1 MKPIRTHG
9 FSLIEVLVALVIIA
23 IMGSVVALN
32 LVGTADEAKITSTRA
47 EINTLASALTLYQSQ
62 QGNLPT
68 QQQGLEAL
76 VQEPTTPPVP
86 PRYPRGGYLTS
97 REVPADAWGRPYV
110 YLVPGREN
118 EPFEIISYG
127 ADGLE
132 GGTGP
137 NADLSSAD

>member
-1 MKPIRTHG
+1 MTRTQKNG

-32 LVGTADEAKITSTRA
+32 LVGTTDEANITSTRA
-47 EINTLASALTLYQSQ
+47 EINTLAGALTLYQSQ
-62 QGNLPT
+62 QGVLPS

-76 VQEPTTPPVP
+76 VRAPTTPPAP
-86 PRYPRGGYLTS
+86 PRYPQGGYLTS
-97 REVPADAWGRPYV
+97 REVPTDAWGRPYV
-110 YLVPGREN
+110 YLIPGREN
-118 EPFEIISYG
+118 EPFELISYG

-132 GGTGP
+132 GGTGA

>member
-1 MKPIRTHG
+1 MTRKHQHG

-32 LVGTADEAKITSTRA
+32 LVGTTDEAKITSTRA
-47 EINTLASALTLYQSQ
+47 EIDTLASALTLYQSQ
-62 QGNLPT
+62 QGTLPT

-76 VQEPTTPPVP
+76 VRAPTSSPTP
-86 PRYPRGGYLTS
+86 PRYPQGGYLTS
-97 REVPADAWGRPYV
+97 REVPTDAWGRPYI
-110 YLVPGREN
+110 YLTPGREN
-118 EPFEIISYG
+118 EPFELISYG

-137 NADLSSAD
+137 HADLSCAD